1 MITPIFR
8 HFPSCFSIL
17 AVATVAL
24 CSAAAVAGS
33 GAAPVVRLVK
43 EINPGTESSDPAA
56 FVTVDGAAYFRAND
70 GSHGFELWR
79 TDGSEAGTE
88 LVIDLNPGL
97 PNGFPDSMA
106 ALNGSLY

>member
-8 HFPSCFSIL
+8 RFPSCFRVL

-24 CSAAAVAGS
+24 CSAAVAGS
-33 GAAPVVRLVK
+33 RAVPAVRLVK
-43 EINPGTESSDPAA
+43 EINPGTEGSDPAA
-56 FVTVDGAAYFRAND
+56 FVTLDGAAYFRAND